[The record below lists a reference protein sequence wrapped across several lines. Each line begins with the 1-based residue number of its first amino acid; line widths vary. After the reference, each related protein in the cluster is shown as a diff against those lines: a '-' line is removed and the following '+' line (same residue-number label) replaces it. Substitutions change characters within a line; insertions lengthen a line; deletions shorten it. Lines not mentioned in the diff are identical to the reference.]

1 MHYQVNN
8 NNKIFHKLFT
18 TYCWM
23 LKALV

>member
-18 TYCWM
+18 AYCWM